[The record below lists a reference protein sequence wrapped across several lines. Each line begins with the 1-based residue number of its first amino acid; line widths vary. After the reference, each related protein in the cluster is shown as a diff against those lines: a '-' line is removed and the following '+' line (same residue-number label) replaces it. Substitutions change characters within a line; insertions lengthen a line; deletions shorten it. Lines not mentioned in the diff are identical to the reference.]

1 MIVLSLVLRIGSRAL
16 GREQAGR
23 CVPDAVM
30 TFSILSFYSPP
41 QLILSAFG
49 GLQVL
54 IGTRLVSK
62 LSIIGKL
69 ADVVIV
75 NLS

>member
-1 MIVLSLVLRIGSRAL
+1 M
-16 GREQAGR
+16 
-23 CVPDAVM
+23 PDAVM

-41 QLILSAFG
+41 QLILPAFG

-54 IGTRLVSK
+54 IGTPLVTNQR
-62 LSIIGKL
+62 IVGKL
-69 ADVVIV
+69 DGVVIV